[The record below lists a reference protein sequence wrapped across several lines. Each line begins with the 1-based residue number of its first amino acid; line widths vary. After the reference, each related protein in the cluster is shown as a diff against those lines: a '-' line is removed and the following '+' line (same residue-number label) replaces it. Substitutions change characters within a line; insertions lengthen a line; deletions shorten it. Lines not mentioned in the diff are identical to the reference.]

1 MAISRISIVSFS
13 EESIEAENADG
24 PPKYV
29 DLVEALDKLRR
40 RFSFTASLSNN
51 FALKKKKGRIVDR
64 ESQVLLTH
72 EMYTL

>member
-1 MAISRISIVSFS
+1 M
-13 EESIEAENADG
+13 EAENADG

-51 FALKKKKGRIVDR
+51 FALKKKKKDKYNSLV
-64 ESQVLLTH
+64 SVTAMHYLQF
-72 EMYTL
+72 

>member
-1 MAISRISIVSFS
+1 M
-13 EESIEAENADG
+13 EAENADG

-51 FALKKKKGRIVDR
+51 FALKKKKKYNSLV
-64 ESQVLLTH
+64 SVTAMHYLQF
-72 EMYTL
+72 

>member
-1 MAISRISIVSFS
+1 M
-13 EESIEAENADG
+13 EAENADG

-51 FALKKKKGRIVDR
+51 FALKKKKDKYNSLV
-64 ESQVLLTH
+64 SVTAMHYLQF
-72 EMYTL
+72 